1 MAPTNETLTPTQT
14 RVPNTMP
21 VSQHPALSVA
31 AKAFALIGIGFGL
44 NALLR
49 PAHALSFFEWEMP
62 TSPAERQLVE
72 ALLYVYGVRDI
83 FWGLSF
89 YIANAFGTRK
99 STGWTFVAGSLVA
112 FADGAICYTW
122 GKGQWGH
129 WSYAP
134 MMSALGAAF
143 LGLFD

>member
-1 MAPTNETLTPTQT
+1 
-14 RVPNTMP
+14 MP
-21 VSQHPALSVA
+21 ISQHPALSIGA
-31 AKAFALIGIGFGL
+31 NAFALIAIGFGV

-49 PAHALSFFEWEMP
+49 PAHALSFFEWELP
-62 TSPAERQLVE
+62 ASPAERQLVKG
-72 ALLYVYGVRDI
+72 LSYVYGVRDI

-99 STGWTFVAGSLVA
+99 STGWTLVAGSLVA
-112 FADGAICYTW
+112 FADGAICYSW
-122 GKGQWGH
+122 GKGEWGH

-134 MMSALGAAF
+134 MMTALGAAF

>member
-1 MAPTNETLTPTQT
+1 M
-14 RVPNTMP
+14 V
-21 VSQHPALSVA
+21 VSNHPALGFA
-31 AKAFALIGIGFGL
+31 ANTLALVGIGFGV

-62 TSPAERQLVE
+62 APPAEKKLVE
-72 ALLYVYGVRDI
+72 GLLYVYGVRDI
-83 FWGLSF
+83 FWGLAF
-89 YIANAFGTRK
+89 YIANTFGTRK

-112 FADGAICYTW
+112 FADGAICYSY
-122 GKGQWGH
+122 GKGEWGH

-134 MMSALGAAF
+134 MMTALGAAF